1 MVCVTYVELIG
12 SPPHMRYLLR
22 RIQQRFPHS
31 PIVIGFW
38 EPDDA
43 PQGDRSA
50 QGITGRTDV
59 ATSLHEA
66 VRKCLEEAHK
76 VELAEPAPSHE
87 GQDPAADSASPVAH
101 VAR

>member
-1 MVCVTYVELIG
+1 
-12 SPPHMRYLLR
+12 MRYLLR
-22 RIQQRFPHS
+22 RVQQRFPHA

-43 PQGDRSA
+43 LQGDRAA

-59 ATSLHEA
+59 ASSLHEA

-76 VELAEPAPSHE
+76 VELAEPAPSPE
-87 GQDPAADSASPVAH
+87 GPHPAADSASPVVHA
-101 VAR
+101 AP